1 MPTVVGGTGLEGVP
15 SLESICDLYRS
26 IINDTFDN
34 GNGQINTDAAPWM
47 IPYLNSCIED
57 LYQDLGIVGDM
68 RLVKDNYLIKGIP
81 AIPAGNPEAQ
91 VAITYQGY
99 FNGTSWNSSFL
110 LPPDLLWLK
119 KVWQRPS
126 SADVVFLPMEIAPDG
141 LSGVYQ
147 GNGMGRYEVRGNN
160 ELWMNGALLETDLR
174 LRYEATWQEITGTNV
189 DFSSTYVPIQGSRSA
204 IAFKMVAYY
213 AERLSPDQ
221 FQIAESQA
229 MKFTKK
235 LTAKS
240 VLNSQ
245 TKQFSRI
252 PFGGGDCS

>member
-1 MPTVVGGTGLEGVP
+1 MPAVVGGTGLEGVP

-26 IINDTFDN
+26 IINDTFDS

-68 RLVKDNYLIKGIP
+68 RLIKDNYLLLGIP
-81 AIPAGNPEAQ
+81 AIPAANPETQ

-99 FNGTSWNSSFL
+99 FNGTAWNSNFL
-110 LPPDLLWLK
+110 LPADMMYLL

-126 SADVVFLPMEIAPDG
+126 NTGGHFHPMKIAPAG

-147 GNGMGRYEVRGNN
+147 GHGMGHYEVRGNN
-160 ELWMNGALLETDLR
+160 ELWLNGALLETDLR
-174 LRYEATWQEITGTNV
+174 LRYEATWQEITGTSV
-189 DFSSTYVPIQGSRSA
+189 DFSTTFVPIQGSRNA
-204 IAFKMVAYY
+204 IAFKMIAYY

-221 FQIAESQA
+221 FQIAEAQA
-229 MKFTKK
+229 TKFTKK
-235 LTAKS
+235 LTTKS

-245 TKQFSRI
+245 TKQFEREE
-252 PFGGGDCS
+252 F